1 MKTLLT
7 LIFLF
12 LSLGLVVAQTAVQS
26 TSFEKKTFQMGTDQM
41 PYAILL
47 PDDLTLLSPIH
58 YCFFCMVLGKGVQT
72 MKVN

>member
-26 TSFEKKTFQMGTDQM
+26 TSFEKKTFLNIFWENIFQKKQDRPKKKT
-41 PYAILL
+41 ILINKTS
-47 PDDLTLLSPIH
+47 TLQRI
-58 YCFFCMVLGKGVQT
+58 
-72 MKVN
+72 

>member
-26 TSFEKKTFQMGTDQM
+26 TSFEKKTFQMFGM
-41 PYAILL
+41 CKLFSK
-47 PDDLTLLSPIH
+47 DDVEVAKPREKKEKESA
-58 YCFFCMVLGKGVQT
+58 
-72 MKVN
+72 